1 MPANAADAALHREL
15 AKTGY
20 EAQHKRDA
28 HPENVDLH
36 HHDAYELYFL
46 LSGEV
51 SCTVEGRRYL
61 VTPGDI
67 LLISPRELHK
77 LHISAGDASYERY
90 VLWLSPRL
98 ATRLSS
104 KKTDLL
110 SHLDSSR
117 PGYRN
122 QLRMTP
128 EDRQRMYG
136 LIERLLSAQQ
146 GDAYGDDLI
155 SEALL
160 TLILVSIGRIAA
172 RQDAPGEELS
182 LTSPLISGVLSHID
196 AHYGEPLSLDALA
209 EQFFVS
215 KYHLSH
221 EFSRLVGTSVHRYL
235 LKKRLLIARQLMAQG
250 KRPNEVFAPCGF
262 GDYTGF
268 YRAFEAE
275 YGMSPREYAD
285 AVLPEAAQG

>member
-1 MPANAADAALHREL
+1 MPANAADAALHQEIRL
-15 AKTGY
+15 TGY
-20 EAQHKRDA
+20 EIQHKQDA
-28 HPENVDLH
+28 HLEHVDLH
-36 HHDAYELYFL
+36 HHDFYELYFL

-51 SCTVEGRRYL
+51 SCTVEGRLYR

-77 LHISAGDASYERY
+77 LHITAGPTDYERY
-90 VLWLSPRL
+90 VLWLSPR
-98 ATRLSS
+98 AARRLSS
-104 KKTDLL
+104 KRTDLL
-110 SHLDSSR
+110 AHLDSSR
-117 PGYRN
+117 PEYRN

-128 EDRQRMYG
+128 EEQRRVFG
-136 LIERLLSAQQ
+136 LIERLIAERQTE
-146 GDAYGDDLI
+146 GYGDDLMG
-155 SEALL
+155 EALL
-160 TLILVSIGRIAA
+160 MQILVSIGRIAE
-172 RQDAPGEELS
+172 RQDAPGEDVAL
-182 LTSPLISGVLSHID
+182 LSPLVSGVVAHIE

-235 LKKRLLIARQLMAQG
+235 LKKRLLIARALMAQG
-250 KRPNEVFAPCGF
+250 KRPNEVFSPCGF

-285 AVLPEAAQG
+285 VALPEAAQG